1 MREATMTTIRLL
13 EEEQISP
20 SVSKTVDQIKAAEK
34 ARWGIPKL
42 ANIWRCMGHQP
53 EYLEVT
59 WRKAKSVRQP
69 GHLSNLTREMIAS
82 AVSAANG
89 CRY

>member
-1 MREATMTTIRLL
+1 MTTIRLL
-13 EEEQISP
+13 DEEEIRRAAP
-20 SVSKTVDQIKAAEK
+20 ETVDQILAAEK

-59 WRKAKSVRQP
+59 WKKAKSVRQP

>member
-1 MREATMTTIRLL
+1 MTTIRLL
-13 EEEQISP
+13 EEDQINTSA
-20 SVSKTVDQIKAAEK
+20 SKTVEQIKAAEK

-59 WRKAKSVRQP
+59 WKKAKAVRQP
-69 GHLSNLTREMIAS
+69 GSLSNLSREMIAS

>member
-1 MREATMTTIRLL
+1 MTTIRLL
-13 EEEQISP
+13 EEEEIRRAAP
-20 SVSKTVDQIKAAEK
+20 ETVDQILAAEK

-53 EYLEVT
+53 AYLEAT
-59 WRKAKSVRQP
+59 WKKAKSVRQP

-82 AVSAANG
+82 AVSVANG